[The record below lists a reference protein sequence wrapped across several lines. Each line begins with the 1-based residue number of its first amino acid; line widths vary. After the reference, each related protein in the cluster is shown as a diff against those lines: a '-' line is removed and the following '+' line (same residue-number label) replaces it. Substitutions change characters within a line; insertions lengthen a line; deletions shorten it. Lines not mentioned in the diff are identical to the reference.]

1 MMSRWLRLRIAWR
14 RLQSI
19 SPLGTSKDRC
29 DCDKIIAF
37 GEEKN
42 SKPDVFTP
50 EKRALP
56 FLASLKPNSRLKLVL
71 RSKMSPRQVRA
82 LCGLAHIATDQ
93 LQRDHRMSLRG
104 LVQSASGR
112 STDRNGEGI
121 SRLIQVLGVVRG
133 AISQVVRLSSHSL

>member
-1 MMSRWLRLRIAWR
+1 MSRWLRLRIAWR

-42 SKPDVFTP
+42 SKPALCTP

-56 FLASLKPNSRLKLVL
+56 LLATFKPNSRLKLEIL
-71 RSKMSPRQVRA
+71 RSKISPRQVRA

-93 LQRDHRMSLRG
+93 LQRDHKMSLRG